1 VAVGVDVVGASV
13 AGVGVWVGEAVAMVD
28 GVVMDGAAVDKTVA
42 VGVTVLRTAVL
53 QPQNTRSTQPS

>member
-1 VAVGVDVVGASV
+1 MAVGVDVVGASV